1 MKSRSLFNV
10 CCFALCVII
19 TGLIVSAQDKGTEPA
34 GAKKYKAVKGFVEV
48 DSVKYPV
55 FVGIKEVDAS
65 QFGGVTF
72 ALTQKNQKQALLMT
86 EKIKRFYLGK
96 KIGKFALPQFKK
108 VSKPE
113 TIAWSSLKCGN
124 NNEGAHAV
132 VKVEENT
139 VTVYLFASCDE
150 GVLAQIL

>member
-19 TGLIVSAQDKGTEPA
+19 TGLVVSAQDKGTESSE
-34 GAKKYKAVKGFVEV
+34 AKKYKVAKGFVEA

-65 QFGGVTF
+65 RFGGITF
-72 ALTQKNQKQALLMT
+72 ALPQKNHKQALLMA
-86 EKIKRFYLGK
+86 EKIKRFYVGK
-96 KIGKFALPQFKK
+96 KIGKLALPQFKK

-113 TIAWSSLKCGN
+113 TIAWNSLKCGN
-124 NNEGAHAV
+124 INDGAHAV

-139 VTVYLFASCDE
+139 VTVYLFHSCDD
-150 GVLAQIL
+150 GVLAHIL